1 MKKTFPP
8 WNIRREVGLLLL
20 LVQWNAKLL
29 RMFLESSSSVEREL
43 SYTTESSNR
52 HLPAV
57 AFACRG
63 WTEEPAIA
71 CRRGDKGNWYFKSGH
86 SAKEVGQNS
95 NRACEFSGVEVR
107 YTCTNYRYQRA
118 FYYIQ
123 NSDYRDIVPY
133 VFVIY
138 KPTTSFQFLQ
148 FLRITTH
155 LENKL
160 LIENNKVLRFSAL
173 LEILEF

>member
-43 SYTTESSNR
+43 SYITESSNR

-57 AFACRG
+57 DD
-63 WTEEPAIA
+63 IA
-71 CRRGDKGNWYFKSGH
+71 CRRGDKGNRYFKSGH

-107 YTCTNYRYQRA
+107 YTCTN
-118 FYYIQ
+118 
-123 NSDYRDIVPY
+123 
-133 VFVIY
+133 
-138 KPTTSFQFLQ
+138 
-148 FLRITTH
+148 
-155 LENKL
+155 
-160 LIENNKVLRFSAL
+160 
-173 LEILEF
+173 